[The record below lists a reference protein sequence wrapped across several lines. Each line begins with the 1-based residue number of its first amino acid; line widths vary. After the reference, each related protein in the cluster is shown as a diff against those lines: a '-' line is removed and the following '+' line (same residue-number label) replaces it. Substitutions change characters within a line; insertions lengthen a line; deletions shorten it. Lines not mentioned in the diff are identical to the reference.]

1 MHFCDPNQLI
11 ATKQRNKLAA
21 ANKALCYLTR
31 GSFKED
37 QHTQASVTCVCLSL
51 RLFVRTVWLEDCA
64 QEEQRESEEEDAE
77 AAIAEHEKDR
87 SGLEGAVTVAQ
98 CPPLCVA
105 VFRGTQSCAVR
116 ASGGGADSPG
126 SLPWDL
132 SAQSGGASNLP
143 SPWERPGFGSTD
155 ILLFSRR

>member
-1 MHFCDPNQLI
+1 MCCRYACLKAAAAKRRARHADGSADDAVAMCSASRSWRCLAWRMHFCDPNQLI
-11 ATKQRNKLAA
+11 ATNQRNKLAA

-64 QEEQRESEEEDAE
+64 QEEQRESEGEDAE

-87 SGLEGAVTVAQ
+87 SGLEGARRRRRK
-98 CPPLCVA
+98 
-105 VFRGTQSCAVR
+105 F
-116 ASGGGADSPG
+116 GG
-126 SLPWDL
+126 
-132 SAQSGGASNLP
+132 
-143 SPWERPGFGSTD
+143 
-155 ILLFSRR
+155 